1 MNKEKH
7 AFLRRLEE
15 KRISGAILR
24 TVRAAWKLLANNF
37 GLKMLSLLIAILL
50 WNFVISTNTS
60 ITRTKTISGLDGYIS
75 GQAIMNSTYGLA
87 LLSDPTELLSDV
99 SVMIEVS
106 QSEYSKVSEDN
117 VQVTLDL
124 SSVRR
129 RGEQQV
135 GLKATTSYGRVVQI
149 IPDSIPLSVESI
161 DSRNIPVN
169 VKTVGRPESDRWYNV
184 KAKNPSTLSITGAS
198 SVVQNIA
205 SANVYVDVTGVR
217 DKQVVAERYVLVDAD
232 GNEIP
237 QFMLD
242 RTATS
247 VSVTLDVYPS
257 KEIPIASDPEDV
269 IIGAPAEGYVVESI
283 TIQPDKVT
291 VVGDQEDLLDNI
303 SELHIDPISVDGLTQ
318 SFTVSADVSKLSGFR
333 SVSSEEVFVN
343 VTIVEETVSAWVE
356 DVRISFVN
364 KPDGVRLSAQDE
376 SARVYIT
383 GPRSAVNALR
393 ESGFVATV
401 DLQGLAAGTHTKEMT
416 FPVQNYPDVEFTPE
430 NAEVRFHLIED
441 AVSAEG

>member
-1 MNKEKH
+1 MSKEKH

-15 KRISGAILR
+15 NRLSGAILR

-37 GLKMLSLLIAILL
+37 GMKMLSLLIAVLL

-87 LLSDPTELLSDV
+87 LLTDPTELLSDV
-99 SVMIEVS
+99 TVLVEVS
-106 QSEYSKVSEDN
+106 QSEYAKVSEEN

-135 GLKATTSYGRVVQI
+135 SLKATTSYGRVAQI
-149 IPDSIPLSVESI
+149 IPDAIPLSVESI

-169 VKTVGRPESDRWYNV
+169 VKTVGSPEPDRWYNV
-184 KAKNPSTLSITGAS
+184 KGKNPSTLSITGAS

-217 DKQVVAERYVLVDAD
+217 DKQVVAERYVLVDAE

-257 KEIPIASDPEDV
+257 KEIPIASDLEDV
-269 IIGAPAEGYVVESI
+269 IIGAPAAGYVVESI
-283 TIQPDKVT
+283 SIQPDKVT

-343 VTIVEETVSAWVE
+343 VTIAEETVSAWVE

-364 KPDGVRLSAQDE
+364 KPDGVHLSAQDE
-376 SARVYIT
+376 SVRVYIT
-383 GPRSAVNALR
+383 GPRSAVSALS

-401 DLQGLAAGTHTKEMT
+401 DLQGLAAGTHTKELT
-416 FPVQNYPDVEFTPE
+416 FPVQNYPDVEFVPE
-430 NAEVRFHLIED
+430 NGEVRFHLIED
-441 AVSAEG
+441 AASAEG